1 MHFLPNDIIG
11 GIFEDLFCG
20 ACDKGTKDK
29 QMKDVP
35 KKSRAINVDRNEIF
49 ANALPLY
56 WLANSCG
63 EI

>member
-1 MHFLPNDIIG
+1 
-11 GIFEDLFCG
+11 
-20 ACDKGTKDK
+20 
-29 QMKDVP
+29 MKDGP